1 MVRRR
6 ALAVLSLVI
15 VLATGLGTSA
25 QAATSGAGDASSA
38 ADAASA
44 GPSDIAIP
52 YADTAS
58 IEPQAPWRIADCD
71 AVRALSPLVRECDA
85 ETILLGA
92 ESYDAEAGVTV
103 LPVSLTTGPRTMT
116 VQYRVSM
123 EPPPAPAATP
133 VTGRAVAAGALLR
146 IPLSDFAVDC
156 TVCVDGGSTAVAEI
170 DPVEAGSAW
179 TTPTHV
185 VFRASREFRGS
196 ADIHLIVADD
206 YGTETRSGA
215 TVSVYPGVDEL
226 VALDVA
232 VEISAEGRA
241 DIDLSALAGTTS
253 NSEITVVGCGAAV
266 HGSVVC
272 LDGVAQYTG
281 PVDAGADQF
290 GFHVIAGGEQAYGS
304 VVIVAEGEPTGV
316 VSVTRVDG
324 DEPVPMLVR
333 PPTPPESGGR
343 ATQGLFRPISAVL
356 DRVGAR

>member
-1 MVRRR
+1 MGRRR
-6 ALAVLSLVI
+6 ALAALSLVI
-15 VLATGLGTSA
+15 VLVAGFDMAA
-25 QAATSGAGDASSA
+25 QAATSEGADASA
-38 ADAASA
+38 ADAAAA

-71 AVRALSPLVRECDA
+71 AIRALSPLVRECDA
-85 ETILLGA
+85 ETVLLA
-92 ESYDAEAGVTV
+92 SESYDPDAGVTV
-103 LPVSLTTGPRTMT
+103 LPIALTTGPRTMT
-116 VQYRVSM
+116 VQYRVSL
-123 EPPPAPAATP
+123 ESPPAPAATP

-146 IPLSDFAVDC
+146 IPLSDFALDC

-196 ADIHLIVADD
+196 ADIHVIVADD
-206 YGTETRSGA
+206 YGTETRTGA
-215 TVSVYPGVDEL
+215 TVSVYPAVDEL
-226 VALDVA
+226 HALDVA
-232 VEISAEGRA
+232 VAVGADGRA
-241 DIDLSALAGTTS
+241 DVDLSALAGTTS
-253 NSEITVVGCGAAV
+253 DSEIMVVGCGAAV

-272 LDGVAQYTG
+272 LDGVAQYSG

-290 GFHVIAGGEQAYGS
+290 GFHVIAGGEQAFGS
-304 VVIVAEGEPTGV
+304 VVIVAEGEPTGI
-316 VSVTRVDG
+316 VSATRIDG
-324 DEPVPMLVR
+324 EEPVPMLVR
-333 PPTPPESGGR
+333 PPAPPEGGGQ